1 MDVSMFGRRRLERR
15 VGLALGSGAARGWAH
30 IGVIRA
36 VEEAGHEVGW
46 IAGCSIGSVVAT
58 AHALG
63 RLDILEGFVRDLT
76 PRRVLAYLDLAMPV
90 RGLLDGDRVTELF
103 RELFDDR
110 DLKDARIPLCV
121 VATDLAAGREVRL
134 SEGPAAQAVR
144 ASIAVPGI
152 FAPVVVNGR
161 YLADGGLVNPVPVDA
176 ARALGAD
183 AVIAVD
189 LNAETDDGNWFGE
202 EAPETGEAAPGA
214 TEAAH
219 AMALAARHELSPEE
233 TMGVLARRYR
243 RLETQLKEKAL
254 GWLVHSARP
263 NIFDVLG
270 VSINI
275 VARQI
280 TRERLA
286 VMNPRLIVEPPVGG
300 ISLWEF
306 ADAAQAIE
314 AGYGATVEALEAL

>member
-1 MDVSMFGRRRLERR
+1 MAIFGRSRMERR

-30 IGVIRA
+30 VGVIRA
-36 VEEAGHEVGW
+36 VEEAGHEVAW
-46 IAGCSIGSVVAT
+46 LSGCSMGAVVAT

-63 RLDILEGFVRDLT
+63 RLDILEAFARDLT
-76 PRRVLAYLDLAMPV
+76 PRRVLTYLDLAMPV

-103 RELFDDR
+103 RELFGDR
-110 DLKDARIPLCV
+110 DLKDARIPVCV
-121 VATDLAAGREVRL
+121 VATDLATGREVRL
-134 SEGPAAQAVR
+134 CEGPAVQAVR

-152 FAPVVVNGR
+152 FAPVVTDGR

-176 ARALGAD
+176 VRALGAET
-183 AVIAVD
+183 VIAVD
-189 LNAETDDGNWFGE
+189 LNAEVGNGGWYGGE
-202 EAPETGEAAPGA
+202 AQEAAEAAPGA

-219 AMALAARHELSPEE
+219 AMALAARHDMSPEE

-243 RLETQLKEKAL
+243 RLEAQLKEKAL

-263 NIFDVLG
+263 NIFDILG
-270 VSINI
+270 ASVNI

-280 TRERLA
+280 TQERLA
-286 VMNPRLIVEPPVGG
+286 VMNPRLIVQPSVGG

-306 ADAAQAIE
+306 ADAAEAID
-314 AGYGATVEALEAL
+314 AGYRAASEALQEP